1 MVPSEIT
8 FLQFI
13 RRPAASK
20 MKYPQYGHSAHAEAK
35 RPVLYPHEVMS
46 TPNIA
51 SGDRDATGAKASPDY
66 WQKLTASNCAYS
78 LPAVV
83 Q

>member
-20 MKYPQYGHSAHAEAK
+20 MKSPQYGHSAHAEAE

-51 SGDRDATGAKASPDY
+51 
-66 WQKLTASNCAYS
+66 
-78 LPAVV
+78 
-83 Q
+83 